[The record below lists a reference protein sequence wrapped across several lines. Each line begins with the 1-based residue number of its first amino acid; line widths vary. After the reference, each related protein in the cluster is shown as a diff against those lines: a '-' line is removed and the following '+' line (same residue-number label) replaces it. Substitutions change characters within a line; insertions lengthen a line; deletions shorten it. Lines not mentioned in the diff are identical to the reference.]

1 MPSVFEVLLVPV
13 IMGLSTVGTIGL
25 IKLIR
30 KMCPGIDGKKEHFKE
45 P

>member
-1 MPSVFEVLLVPV
+1 MPSVFTVLLVPV
-13 IMGLSTVGTIGL
+13 IMVFATAGTIGL

-30 KMCPGIDGKKEHFKE
+30 KICPDIDDKKKHFKE